1 MSDPELTKEEAIL
14 RQVRRTLTRVIKD
27 TATAPGMVHPL
38 NEETIA
44 ELRRCLLLISER
56 EVELNGA
63 AGRSMEMRPR
73 FADERRPGDEVV
85 VHLDT
90 SSLRRKPD
98 PSPDSPED

>member
-14 RQVRRTLTRVIKD
+14 RQVRRTLTQVIKD
-27 TATAPGMVHPL
+27 TATPPGMAHPL
-38 NEETIA
+38 KEETIA
-44 ELRRCLLLISER
+44 ELRQCLLLISER
-56 EVELNGA
+56 ETELNHA
-63 AGRSMEMRPR
+63 ARRSMEMRPR

-98 PSPDSPED
+98 ASSESTEE